1 MTDAHIHGAEVGATG
16 PIIFDFLEDAETDV
30 NPSAGRITGGWDA
43 NEAAAFD
50 MTPTNLA
57 DLLAGDTYFN
67 IHTNRDPS
75 GFIRGQILRDG
86 SAADRIDLTE
96 LNIGSFST
104 LAAITSNR
112 GGDAL
117 IRTFLAGEESALRLD
132 GIAKADLRQRHF
144 VLAGDEA
151 ETIAGT
157 SSRDDLFG
165 AGAADR
171 LNGRGG
177 DDRMFGEDGADTLLG
192 RSGRDA
198 LVGGLDRD
206 LMAGGAAA
214 DRFVFSD
221 VDETGAS
228 ARTADRITDFVAGL
242 DLLVLAG
249 IDAREG
255 RPGNQAFSF
264 IGDQDFNRAGQVRVT
279 EVGGNTIVELNTAGS
294 DDAEAMI
301 RLRGSIVLTED
312 SLVL

>member
-1 MTDAHIHGAEVGATG
+1 
-16 PIIFDFLEDAETDV
+16 
-30 NPSAGRITGGWDA
+30 
-43 NEAAAFD
+43 

-132 GIAKADLRQRHF
+132 GIAKSDLRPGHF
-144 VLAGDEA
+144 VFAGDEA

-279 EVGGNTIVELNTAGS
+279 EVGGDTIVELNTAGT